1 MAVNVISNRG
11 SYDRSGSLGIG
22 GRIQPVLVNWV
33 GVTADAEGGVITLSA
48 GDVTAHKD
56 AVYQGYFFQ
65 ALGSAV
71 KVEYT
76 LVNPGVA
83 CDPRNIGVTA
93 YWNNAQTVPGTGV
106 ITPAMLAADTPN
118 PIGFAALRLTF
129 TAACEFYIVAR

>member
-1 MAVNVISNRG
+1 MAVKVISNRG

-22 GRIQPVLVNWV
+22 GRVQPVLVNWV
-33 GVTADAEGGVITLSA
+33 GITSDAEGGIITLSA

-71 KVEYT
+71 KVEYS
-76 LVNPGVA
+76 LGNPGTV
-83 CDPRNIGVTA
+83 CDPRNIGEDQ
-93 YWNNAQTVPGTGV
+93 YWVNAQTVAAGPIV
-106 ITPAMLAADTPN
+106 PAMLAADTPN